1 MDRGWSDGGAFFFK
15 GMEKRDLMAA
25 DVTVTVFEISFP
37 RRYGIYFLKNNV
49 VTEFQHYSEV

>member
-1 MDRGWSDGGAFFFK
+1 MAGLFFFK

-49 VTEFQHYSEV
+49 VTELQHYSEV